1 LAGENVPED
10 SAVFV
15 SGDDERFEQAGD
27 PVEGKVEA
35 VLFAGRE
42 GKEKSREG
50 SAYSFDL
57 RCDSTQEKRASD
69 RSRNAQESTNES
81 LDDVGLDVFVVLED
95 EDLGVVRSKPFGQAV
110 GAGDVAE
117 RAVGLEKVEEFLH
130 KRYE

>member
-1 LAGENVPED
+1 MRGSNRRATQ
-10 SAVFV
+10 SRA
-15 SGDDERFEQAGD
+15 
-27 PVEGKVEA
+27 
-35 VLFAGRE
+35 
-42 GKEKSREG
+42 KSRPYCLLGERG
-50 SAYSFDL
+50 KRRVEKDQLTAL
-57 RCDSTQEKRASD
+57 TQEKRASD

-81 LDDVGLDVFVVLED
+81 FDDVGLDVFVVLED

>member
-1 LAGENVPED
+1 MRGSNRRATQ
-10 SAVFV
+10 SRA
-15 SGDDERFEQAGD
+15 
-27 PVEGKVEA
+27 
-35 VLFAGRE
+35 
-42 GKEKSREG
+42 KSRPYCLLGERG
-50 SAYSFDL
+50 KRRVEKDQLTAL
-57 RCDSTQEKRASD
+57 THDSTRPKEKRASD